1 MKQHSQLIIIFF
13 LIISI
18 SSPFTSRLDAADQET
33 EKKEI
38 DGAEARRSWTFFPI
52 LAYNSETGLILGAST
67 FYFPPESNRFSKKS
81 SIDIFLF
88 GTTKGQFF
96 LNLMPNL
103 ISRDD
108 KYRFRTKIMGTYWK
122 SKFYGIGNNTP
133 DMYEE
138 YETSGYRIELSL
150 DRRFPKGFTIGPVVD
165 FRMEKVDPQSE
176 GLLDTGIISG
186 AGEGTY
192 FGLGISAGYDTRDN
206 LNAPHSGN
214 LARYEYVTYLT
225 AIGSDLNFNAQMLD
239 LRHYFPTSQRT
250 TLAVAGHM
258 RLSRGSIPFRLLS
271 KPDGVKILR
280 GIENRR
286 YIDRDLLAFQMEFRF
301 PVKGRFSAA
310 VFADIAQVADN
321 ISNVKIDEFK
331 SSVGGGIRY
340 ALNQEQQFNMRCDLA
355 WVDSGFGLV
364 VSVREAF

>member
-13 LIISI
+13 LVISI
-18 SSPFTSRLDAADQET
+18 SSSFTSRLHAADQKT
-33 EKKEI
+33 GKKDI
-38 DGAEARRSWTFFPI
+38 GDAEARRSWTFFPI
-52 LAYNSETGLILGAST
+52 IAYNSETGLILGAST
-67 FYFPPESNRFSKKS
+67 FYFPPESNRLSKKS
-81 SIDIFLF
+81 SIDIFVF

-108 KYRFRTKIMGTYWK
+108 KYRLRTKIMGTYWK

-150 DRRFPKGFTIGPVVD
+150 DRRFPGGFTLGPIVD
-165 FRMEKVDPQSE
+165 FRMEKVDPQSG
-176 GLLDTGIISG
+176 GLLATGIISG

-192 FGLGISAGYDTRDN
+192 SGLGISAGYDTRDN

-214 LARYEYVTYLT
+214 LARYEYVNYLSE
-225 AIGSDLNFNAQMLD
+225 IGSDLDFNTQAFD

-258 RLSRGSIPFRLLS
+258 RISRGNIPFRLLS

-310 VFADIAQVADN
+310 VFADIAQVAND

-340 ALNQEQQFNMRCDLA
+340 ALNKEQRFYMRIDLA
-355 WVDSGFGLV
+355 WVDSGAGIV